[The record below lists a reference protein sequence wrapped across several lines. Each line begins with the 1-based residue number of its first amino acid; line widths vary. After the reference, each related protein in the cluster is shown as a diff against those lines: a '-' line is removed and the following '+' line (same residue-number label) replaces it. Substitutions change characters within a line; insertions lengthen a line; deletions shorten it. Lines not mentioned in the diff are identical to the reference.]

1 MRDQSGKCILQH
13 VSQSIGTPSVMHCV
27 GIERRKEGGRKRKT
41 EREGVER
48 LLEPVLRQMREE
60 TRQEEVKCISVCV
73 RARARTRASVSE
85 TRKTQRDVALVCLMH
100 SGCNESIDKSSMC

>member
-27 GIERRKEGGRKRKT
+27 GIERRKEGGRKRKK

-60 TRQEEVKCISVCV
+60 TRQEEVKCISVC
-73 RARARTRASVSE
+73 ARARVRP
-85 TRKTQRDVALVCLMH
+85 
-100 SGCNESIDKSSMC
+100 

>member
-27 GIERRKEGGRKRKT
+27 GIERRKEGGRKRKK

-73 RARARTRASVSE
+73 RARTRASVSK